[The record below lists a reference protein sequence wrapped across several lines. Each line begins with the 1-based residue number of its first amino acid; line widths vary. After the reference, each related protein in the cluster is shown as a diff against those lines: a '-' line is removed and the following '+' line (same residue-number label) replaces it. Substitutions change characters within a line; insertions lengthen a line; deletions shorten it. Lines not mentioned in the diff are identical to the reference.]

1 MPQQKI
7 IIVPVQLHPEYVNH
21 SGTHS
26 AVLPSELICMIK
38 MLTIEISFFD
48 GTDTARRVD
57 GYEGLEPWSN
67 VKLFSMTIPPC
78 KIF

>member
-57 GYEGLEPWSN
+57 GYEGLEP
-67 VKLFSMTIPPC
+67 
-78 KIF
+78 